1 MRKEIDYVYI
11 LIVVLTWEDDE
22 RMDESNEKTEWEEE
36 YTKE

>member
-36 YTKE
+36 YNKE